1 MFKSYNGFFSPLL
14 SIGNWFLVK
23 GAKYINDLSPNVFE
37 NFSLHIMCKGQCVKC
52 KLFPEDRFNMK
63 CYTGYFKFDRNFFLS
78 RKSLVY
84 YVELMAMCLANT
96 KYFSILR
103 VFG

>member
-1 MFKSYNGFFSPLL
+1 M
-14 SIGNWFLVK
+14 
-23 GAKYINDLSPNVFE
+23 
-37 NFSLHIMCKGQCVKC
+37 KC

-63 CYTGYFKFDRNFFLS
+63 CYMGYFKFDRNFFLS

-84 YVELMAMCLANT
+84 YVELMAICLANA

>member
-1 MFKSYNGFFSPLL
+1 
-14 SIGNWFLVK
+14 
-23 GAKYINDLSPNVFE
+23 
-37 NFSLHIMCKGQCVKC
+37 MCKGQCVKC

-63 CYTGYFKFDRNFFLS
+63 YYMGYFKFDRNFFLS

-84 YVELMAMCLANT
+84 YVQLMAMCLANT

-103 VFG
+103 VFGYYSSDSYVLYDAVAKYSFS